1 MAEFSMCVCGRAATE
16 SHHIMFKSHMKSL
29 EHCKLNQISLC
40 QECHRGTKGVHG
52 RLGQALNKQLKL
64 KFQSELQK
72 LFKNDYYTFN
82 EIKVC
87 LEISEKATD
96 RLCKTIKQ
104 KKGIFSREDIIRATM
119 GGKLIESEEFSK

>member
-1 MAEFSMCVCGRAATE
+1 MSEFCMCVCGRAATE
-16 SHHIMFKSHMKSL
+16 SHHIMFKSHMKPL

-40 QECHRGTKGVHG
+40 QDCHRGTKGVHG

-72 LFKNDYYTFN
+72 LFTNDYYTFN
-82 EIKVC
+82 EIKH
-87 LEISEKATD
+87 LLGISEKTTD

-104 KKGIFSREDIIRATM
+104 KKGVFAREDVIRACM
-119 GGKLIESEEFSK
+119 GGKLINKDDIV